1 MDWESIASGLL
12 HDTVEDTN
20 LVTFE
25 RIEEEFGATV
35 RHIVEGETKVSFCVY
50 CHDVGTFV
58 IYIYILIAPVLFHKP
73 AN

>member
-20 LVTFE
+20 VVTFE

-35 RHIVEGETKVSFCVY
+35 RHIVEGETKVPCLNVSSINNFLLLC
-50 CHDVGTFV
+50 F
-58 IYIYILIAPVLFHKP
+58 K
-73 AN
+73 